1 MHFIYKW
8 LKSAVFLPE
17 RVNACMPMYVR
28 AGEGA
33 QGYPK
38 LVARMAELGREIS
51 AAVSSGGRYL

>member
-1 MHFIYKW
+1 M
-8 LKSAVFLPE
+8 P
-17 RVNACMPMYVR
+17 CMSMYNVR

-51 AAVSSGGRYL
+51 AAVSSGGRYP